1 MPAIQ
6 LRVDLILEFHHSD
19 LSAAIRGN
27 PLSEEIID
35 HCDGSLLT
43 ITLNRPEHGNGLNDT
58 LIAQLASLL
67 QGAAARARM
76 VLLKA
81 AGDDFCVGRIA
92 PRGAAAPKLEA
103 LAARRGRDVIFNCY
117 SAFRES
123 PLPVIAAVQGRAL
136 GFGCAIAAC
145 ADITIAAHDA
155 SFQMPE
161 FGENIMPTIAMSALL
176 GKVTA
181 KQLMYVAYS
190 TAVVTAERAEHLGIV
205 SEVAPGR
212 GGLELAVER
221 ICAQILK
228 APQAAVLAIKE
239 FARVAPC
246 MDIHGAID
254 YARSLHAVIN
264 SSSEMRP

>member
-1 MPAIQ
+1 M
-6 LRVDLILEFHHSD
+6 SD
-19 LSAAIRGN
+19 D
-27 PLSEEIID
+27 IID
-35 HCDGSLLT
+35 HCDGSILT

-58 LIAQLASLL
+58 LIGELGSLL

-76 VLLKA
+76 VLLKG

-92 PRGAAAPKLEA
+92 PRGASAPKLEA
-103 LAARRGRDVIFNCY
+103 LAARRARDAVFNCY
-117 SAFRES
+117 GAFRES
-123 PLPVIAAVQGRAL
+123 PVPTVAAVQGRAL

-145 ADITIAAHDA
+145 ADITIAAGDA

-161 FGENIMPTIAMSALL
+161 FGDNIMPTIAMSALL

-190 TAVVTAERAEHLGIV
+190 TAVLSADRAERLGIV
-205 SEVAPGR
+205 SEVAH
-212 GGLELAVER
+212 GGLEKAVEH

-239 FARVAPC
+239 FARVAPG
-246 MDIHGAID
+246 MDIHGAVD

>member
-1 MPAIQ
+1 M
-6 LRVDLILEFHHSD
+6 
-19 LSAAIRGN
+19 SAD
-27 PLSEEIID
+27 IID

-43 ITLNRPEHGNGLNDT
+43 ITLNRPEHGNGLDDT
-58 LIAQLASLL
+58 RIGQLASLL
-67 QGAAARARM
+67 EGAAARARM
-76 VLLKA
+76 VLLKG

-103 LAARRGRDVIFNCY
+103 LAARRGRDVVFNCY
-117 SAFRES
+117 GAFRDS
-123 PLPVIAAVQGRAL
+123 PVPIIAAVQGRAL

-145 ADITIAAHDA
+145 ADITVAAADA

-190 TAVVTAERAEHLGIV
+190 TAVLNAERAERLGIV
-205 SEVAPGR
+205 SEVVQGG
-212 GGLELAVER
+212 GGLEKAVEHV
-221 ICAQILK
+221 CAQILE

-239 FARVAPC
+239 FARVAPG
-246 MDIHGAID
+246 MDIRGAVD
-254 YARSLHAVIN
+254 YARNLHAVIN

>member
-1 MPAIQ
+1 MS
-6 LRVDLILEFHHSD
+6 DEILDHTD
-19 LSAAIRGN
+19 GN
-27 PLSEEIID
+27 
-35 HCDGSLLT
+35 LLT
-43 ITLNRPEHGNGLNDT
+43 ITLNRPEHCNGLNDT
-58 LIAQLASLL
+58 GIAQLTALL
-67 QGAAARARM
+67 QGAAARARL

-103 LAARRGRDVIFNCY
+103 LAVRRGRDVVFNCY
-117 SAFRES
+117 AAFRDS
-123 PLPVIAAVQGRAL
+123 PLPIIAAVNGRAL

-145 ADITIAAHDA
+145 ADITLAEENAI
-155 SFQMPE
+155 FQMPE

-190 TAVVTAERAEHLGIV
+190 TAQLSAERAEHLGIV
-205 SEVAPGR
+205 SEVAPANQ
-212 GGLELAVER
+212 LQAATDR

-228 APQAAVLAIKE
+228 APQPAVLAIKE
-239 FARVAPC
+239 FARVAPQ
-246 MDIHGAID
+246 MGIHGAVD

>member
-1 MPAIQ
+1 M
-6 LRVDLILEFHHSD
+6 
-19 LSAAIRGN
+19 
-27 PLSEEIID
+27 SEDIID

-58 LIAQLASLL
+58 LIAQLGSLL
-67 QGAAARARM
+67 RGAAARARM
-76 VLLKA
+76 VLLKG
-81 AGDDFCVGRIA
+81 AGDDFCIGRVA

-103 LAARRGRDVIFNCY
+103 LAARRARDAVFDCY
-117 SAFRES
+117 GAFRDS
-123 PLPVIAAVQGRAL
+123 PVPIVAAVQGRAL

-145 ADITIAAHDA
+145 ADITIAAEDA
-155 SFQMPE
+155 SLQMPE

-190 TAVVTAERAEHLGIV
+190 TAVLSAERAEQLGVV
-205 SEVAPGR
+205 SEVAHGR
-212 GGLELAVER
+212 GSLEKSVER

-228 APQAAVLAIKE
+228 AQQPAVLAIKE
-239 FARVAPC
+239 FARVAPG
-246 MDIHGAID
+246 MDIHGAVD